1 MDINK
6 DGSKMYLGS
15 ADGKVVLWENQIKS
29 KPEQVLK
36 NDRDIVKISGDA
48 HLSKYAV
55 ATFENGDI
63 YVWDTE
69 TKTKK
74 FYSNNN
80 IDKIL
85 YISEILLNTFFTIF
99 EDGTV
104 RIFVITEDA
113 HSSDEDDE
121 YEEAM
126 QQMPEIV

>member
-1 MDINK
+1 M
-6 DGSKMYLGS
+6 
-15 ADGKVVLWENQIKS
+15 
-29 KPEQVLK
+29 
-36 NDRDIVKISGDA
+36 
-48 HLSKYAV
+48 SKYAV

-126 QQMPEIV
+126 Q